1 MTDHDEERRRNHRR
15 TSDHPH
21 LQWRARAIG
30 VVVAITAVVSVV
42 VCVEIATLTTIHSID
57 LLNARIDA
65 IQMDVSNLNDR
76 VMWSTL
82 TPLKP

>member
-15 TSDHPH
+15 TDDHPH

-42 VCVEIATLTTIHSID
+42 VCVEIATLTTSHSIN
-57 LLNARIDA
+57 LLNARINA
-65 IQMDVSNLNDR
+65 IQMDVSDLNDR
-76 VMWSTL
+76 VMRSTL
-82 TPLKP
+82 TPLEP

>member
-30 VVVAITAVVSVV
+30 GGVAITAVVSVV
-42 VCVEIATLTTIHSID
+42 VCVEIAMLITIHSID

-65 IQMDVSNLNDR
+65 IRMDVNDLNDR
-76 VMWSTL
+76 VMRSTL
-82 TPLKP
+82 TPLEP

>member
-15 TSDHPH
+15 ASDHPH

-42 VCVEIATLTTIHSID
+42 VCVEIATLITSHSID
-57 LLNARIDA
+57 LLNARINA
-65 IQMDVSNLNDR
+65 IEMDVNDLNDR

-82 TPLKP
+82 TPLEP